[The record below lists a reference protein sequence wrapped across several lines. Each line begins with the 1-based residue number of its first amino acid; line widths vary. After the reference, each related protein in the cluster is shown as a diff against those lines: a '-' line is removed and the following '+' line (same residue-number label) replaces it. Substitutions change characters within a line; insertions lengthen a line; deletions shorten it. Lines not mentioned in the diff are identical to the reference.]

1 MRRQEKRL
9 TAGRPIGPHQPLT
22 YWRELHPFFG
32 VEIRETELA
41 AGESQRV
48 LGNEIFNLTL
58 GLRIERLV
66 SGSHGR
72 LPRLNAPA
80 VISRQHVAV
89 LIEIGNIV
97 HLYAEPALIEPRHVV
112 GRVEL
117 DIAEA
122 FCQCGRLAVV
132 QRLIV
137 EHQHGSPDSDK
148 FLCDGLARRLSLA

>member
-66 SGSHGR
+66 SGSHGS
-72 LPRLNAPA
+72 LEVSDYCITSILLLTKITGEFHKIS
-80 VISRQHVAV
+80 VIQ
-89 LIEIGNIV
+89 LFN
-97 HLYAEPALIEPRHVV
+97 P
-112 GRVEL
+112 
-117 DIAEA
+117 
-122 FCQCGRLAVV
+122 
-132 QRLIV
+132 
-137 EHQHGSPDSDK
+137 
-148 FLCDGLARRLSLA
+148 